1 MVTEQGELYELVRH
15 IVVLEKASR
24 QTLKDAIKHKQE
36 DSIETNQAIRRL
48 ANEVINDRQTLTQA
62 IDKLSERVEVCL
74 AKTKVL
80 PQDQAA
86 RLRDIMIVFV
96 GLSFFTS
103 AAGGLAVVG
112 FIQENYYYMGALL
125 VGVVI
130 LVGLLLM
137 CFYNRVEPALT
148 EPTLSHHRT
157 CVVAYG
163 GFRLTFNKALI

>member
-24 QTLKDAIKHKQE
+24 QTLTDAIKHKQQ
-36 DSIETNQAIRRL
+36 SNTETNKAILRL
-48 ANEVINDRQTLTQA
+48 ANEVLNDRQTLTQA

-86 RLRDIMIVFV
+86 RLRDMMIFFV

-112 FIQENYYYMGALL
+112 FIQENYYYVGALL
-125 VGVVI
+125 GGVVI
-130 LVGLLLM
+130 LVGLCLM
-137 CFYNRVEPALT
+137 YFYKKNLFEWIIGI
-148 EPTLSHHRT
+148 
-157 CVVAYG
+157 VVFGAIVATVI
-163 GFRLTFNKALI
+163 FIISNMI